1 MKSFKHVLI
10 AALTPIAA
18 ITGGLAP
25 VAIAQTAP
33 PSNPQAMQ
41 LRANS
46 TQANAKTGVLVAQG
60 NVQINY
66 VAKKIQATSA
76 QAIYYSKEGRIVLS
90 GNVYVLQDGNSLRGE
105 QITYLVNEGRFEAVP
120 QNGQQVEAVYLV
132 QDTSPAPVPV
142 APSPTA
148 APAPTKVPF
157 PKPQAP
163 KPEVKPEVKPEAS
176 PSVKPSAKLPIKPT
190 AAETPK
196 KP

>member
-10 AALTPIAA
+10 AAITPIALTA
-18 ITGGLAP
+18 GVTTSIAN
-25 VAIAQTAP
+25 AQTA

-142 APSPTA
+142 AP
-148 APAPTKVPF
+148 APAPAATPTKVPF
-157 PKPQAP
+157 PTPQAP
-163 KPEVKPEVKPEAS
+163 KTEVKPIVKPV
-176 PSVKPSAKLPIKPT
+176 VKPIIQP
-190 AAETPK
+190 AETPK